1 MQDEY
6 GYWMARQVPESVG
19 WVTLS
24 GGSGGLG
31 DGVGGGADLYS
42 DQSSVERTENVHYAL
57 HVYILATAMGTK

>member
-31 DGVGGGADLYS
+31 DGVGGGRPVFRPVKRRENRECALRAACLHPS
-42 DQSSVERTENVHYAL
+42 DSYGN
-57 HVYILATAMGTK
+57 